1 MKIKLVIFILLLICN
16 RAFPQ
21 FVENKYNYNN
31 LTVNLDIIDNVR
43 QVVKG
48 CFYSWF
54 KKLDV
59 TTRIHLMEHL
69 KPEGLFLFN
78 PVEINSIADALN
90 IYTINNLD
98 TCQNETILGDLTT
111 TYISIALDQYLSD
124 KSSNRAV
131 NEKYNDI
138 LEKTYNQQ
146 YHHFVRYEFRNFQI

>member
-1 MKIKLVIFILLLICN
+1 MKIKLVIFILLLISN
-16 RAFPQ
+16 RSFPQ
-21 FVENKYNYNN
+21 LSETKYKNTN
-31 LTVNLDIIDNVR
+31 LTVNLDFINNVR

-54 KKLDV
+54 KSLDIV
-59 TTRIHLMEHL
+59 NRIHLMEHL

-78 PVEINSIADALN
+78 PTEVNFLSDALN
-90 IYTINNLD
+90 IYTIDNIN

-124 KSSNRAV
+124 KSSNREV
-131 NEKYNDI
+131 NEKYNAI

-146 YHHFVRYEFRNFQI
+146 YNNFSQYKTK